1 VLTEK
6 SYQISKSNWFPD
18 RVCIGGHKLLRS
30 RCRIASLLSKYRTPF
45 RYWRR
50 ALACC
55 DYAQRCASRVLWRVA
70 LPRHRRNRSRWSEAI
85 RGIRHK
91 LREDACLSMRIW
103 KKGARFCFAAYERY
117 VSRHSTQSVAMSFL
131 RECTKK
137 EILSGQNLCLAV
149 LLVPIEHSHYACAE
163 AQHQVPRSTL
173 CCTTAGL

>member
-1 VLTEK
+1 MNQVSDYLKTVYLCISVIQEIRNLACIILNENTEHAAVTCKFRTGKNYEKRSKSKIIQAVLTEK

-91 LREDACLSMRIW
+91 LREDACLSMRI
-103 KKGARFCFAAYERY
+103 
-117 VSRHSTQSVAMSFL
+117 
-131 RECTKK
+131 
-137 EILSGQNLCLAV
+137 
-149 LLVPIEHSHYACAE
+149 
-163 AQHQVPRSTL
+163 
-173 CCTTAGL
+173 